1 MACNTLPNGCAK
13 SNMSKEPIN
22 TIQDEIIE
30 EFSLFEDDRNA
41 KLEYL
46 IELGEKLPELEE
58 AHKVEDNLIKGCQSR
73 VWLASQR
80 HGERLQYKAD
90 SNTAITKGLIALLI
104 RVLSEQKIG
113 DIARADLY
121 FIRDIGMNTFIGSQ
135 RSNGF
140 ANMINQMKLEAA
152 LAYREMEKK
161 EE

>member
-1 MACNTLPNGCAK
+1 ME
-13 SNMSKEPIN
+13 KESIN

-30 EFSLFEDDRNA
+30 EFGLFEDDRNG

-46 IELGEKLPELEE
+46 IDLGEKLPALEE
-58 AHKVEDNLIKGCQSR
+58 AHKVDENLIKGCQSK
-73 VWLASQR
+73 VWLVSHRQD
-80 HGERLQYKAD
+80 ERLAYKAD

-104 RVLSEQKIG
+104 RVLSGQKIA

-121 FIRDIGMNTFIGSQ
+121 FISGIGMDTFIGSQ

-152 LAYREMEKK
+152 LAYRELENK

>member
-1 MACNTLPNGCAK
+1 MEKA
-13 SNMSKEPIN
+13 PIDN
-22 TIQDEIIE
+22 IQDEIVE
-30 EFSLFEDDRNA
+30 EFNLFEDDRNA

-46 IELGEKLPELEE
+46 IELGENLPELEE
-58 AHKVEDNLIKGCQSR
+58 QLKTDDRLIKGCQSK
-73 VWLASQR
+73 VWLVSQR
-80 HGERLQYKAD
+80 EGNRLLYLAD

-152 LAYREMEKK
+152 MAYRELENKEK
-161 EE
+161 

>member
-1 MACNTLPNGCAK
+1 MQNGCANSMEK
-13 SNMSKEPIN
+13 APIN
-22 TIQDEIIE
+22 TLQDEIVE
-30 EFSLFEDDRNA
+30 EFNLFEDDRNA

-46 IELGEKLPELEE
+46 IELGEQLPELNEQL
-58 AHKVEDNLIKGCQSR
+58 KTEDRLIKGCQSK
-73 VWLASQR
+73 VWLVSQR
-80 HGERLQYKAD
+80 EDDRLQYLAD

-113 DIARADLY
+113 DIARAELY

-152 LAYREMEKK
+152 MAYRELENKEK
-161 EE
+161 

>member
-1 MACNTLPNGCAK
+1 MEKA
-13 SNMSKEPIN
+13 PIDN
-22 TIQDEIIE
+22 IQDEIVE
-30 EFSLFEDDRNA
+30 EFNLFEDDRNA

-46 IELGEKLPELEE
+46 IELGENLPELEE
-58 AHKVEDNLIKGCQSR
+58 QLKTDDRLIKGCQSK
-73 VWLASQR
+73 VWLVSQR
-80 HGERLQYKAD
+80 EGNRLLYLAD

-152 LAYREMEKK
+152 MAYRELENKDK
-161 EE
+161 

>member
-1 MACNTLPNGCAK
+1 MEKA
-13 SNMSKEPIN
+13 PIN

-30 EFSLFEDDRNA
+30 EFELFEEDRNG

-46 IELGEKLPELEE
+46 IDLGEKLPELAE
-58 AHKVEDNLIKGCQSR
+58 AHKVDDNLIKGCQSK
-73 VWLASQR
+73 VWLVSER
-80 HGERLQYKAD
+80 TGEYLKYKAD

-104 RVLSEQKIG
+104 RVLSEQKTG

-152 LAYREMEKK
+152 LAYQAMEK
-161 EE
+161 E

>member
-1 MACNTLPNGCAK
+1 MK
-13 SNMSKEPIN
+13 KEPID

-30 EFSLFEDDRNA
+30 EFSLFEEDRNG

-46 IELGEKLPELEE
+46 IDLGEKLPELKEVY
-58 AHKVEDNLIKGCQSR
+58 KTEDNLIKGCQSK
-73 VWLASQR
+73 VWLVS
-80 HGERLQYKAD
+80 ERQDDILKYNAD

-104 RVLSEQKIG
+104 RVLSEQKIA

-121 FIRDIGMNTFIGSQ
+121 FIRDIGMSTFIGSQ

-152 LAYREMEKK
+152 MAYQEMENK
-161 EE
+161 EK

>member
-1 MACNTLPNGCAK
+1 MEKADINTL
-13 SNMSKEPIN
+13 
-22 TIQDEIIE
+22 QDEIIE
-30 EFSLFEDDRNA
+30 EFSLFEDDRNG

-46 IELGEKLPELEE
+46 IDLGEKLPELEE
-58 AHKVEDNLIKGCQSR
+58 AHKLEENLIKGCQSK
-73 VWLASQR
+73 VWLVS
-80 HGERLQYKAD
+80 ERQGDRLHYMAD

-152 LAYREMEKK
+152 LAYRDIAEKQ
-161 EE
+161 

>member
-1 MACNTLPNGCAK
+1 MEKPAIK
-13 SNMSKEPIN
+13 

-30 EFSLFEDDRNA
+30 EFSLFEEDRNG

-46 IELGEKLPELEE
+46 IDLGEKLPELEE
-58 AHKVEDNLIKGCQSR
+58 EHKLEQNLIKGCQSK
-73 VWLASQR
+73 VWLVSERQ
-80 HGERLQYKAD
+80 GDRLQYKAD

-104 RVLSEQKIG
+104 RVLSGQKIG

-121 FIRDIGMNTFIGSQ
+121 FIKDIGMNTFIGSQ

-152 LAYREMEKK
+152 LAFRELENNA
-161 EE
+161 

>member
-1 MACNTLPNGCAK
+1 MEKA
-13 SNMSKEPIN
+13 PIN
-22 TIQDEIIE
+22 TLQDEIVE
-30 EFSLFEDDRNA
+30 EFNLFEDDRNA

-46 IELGEKLPELEE
+46 IELGEQLPELEE
-58 AHKVEDNLIKGCQSR
+58 QLKTDDRLIKGCQSK
-73 VWLASQR
+73 VWLVSQR
-80 HGERLQYKAD
+80 QDDRLQYHAD

-113 DIARADLY
+113 DIARAELY

-152 LAYREMEKK
+152 MAYRELENKEK
-161 EE
+161 

>member
-1 MACNTLPNGCAK
+1 MEKA
-13 SNMSKEPIN
+13 PIN
-22 TIQDEIIE
+22 SIQDEIID
-30 EFSLFEDDRNA
+30 EFSLFEDDRNG

-46 IELGEKLPELEE
+46 IDLGEKLPELED
-58 AHKVEDNLIKGCQSR
+58 AHKLDENLIKGCQSK
-73 VWLASQR
+73 VWLVSEPK
-80 HGERLQYKAD
+80 GERLYYRAD

-104 RVLSEQKIG
+104 RVLSGQKIG

-152 LAYREMEKK
+152 LAYRALENK
-161 EE
+161 E

>member
-1 MACNTLPNGCAK
+1 MEKPA
-13 SNMSKEPIN
+13 IN
-22 TIQDEIIE
+22 SIQDEIIE
-30 EFSLFEDDRNA
+30 EFSLFEDDRNG

-46 IELGEKLPELEE
+46 IDLGEKLPELEE
-58 AHKVEDNLIKGCQSR
+58 THKLEENLIKGCQSK
-73 VWLASQR
+73 VWLVSER
-80 HGERLQYKAD
+80 RGEQLHYRAD

-121 FIRDIGMNTFIGSQ
+121 FIRDIGMSTFIGSQ

-152 LAYREMEKK
+152 LAYRDIAEKQ
-161 EE
+161 

>member
-1 MACNTLPNGCAK
+1 MEKPA
-13 SNMSKEPIN
+13 IN
-22 TIQDEIIE
+22 SIQDEIIE
-30 EFSLFEDDRNA
+30 EFSLFEDDRNG

-46 IELGEKLPELEE
+46 IDLGEKLPELEE
-58 AHKVEDNLIKGCQSR
+58 THKLEENLIKGCQSK
-73 VWLASQR
+73 VWLVSER
-80 HGERLQYKAD
+80 NGERIHYKAD

-104 RVLSEQKIG
+104 RVLSDQKIG

-152 LAYREMEKK
+152 LAYRDIAEKQ
-161 EE
+161 

>member
-1 MACNTLPNGCAK
+1 MEKA
-13 SNMSKEPIN
+13 PIN
-22 TIQDEIIE
+22 SIQDEIVE
-30 EFSLFEDDRNA
+30 EFNLFEEDRNA

-46 IELGEKLPELEE
+46 IELGEQLPELDEQLKTE
-58 AHKVEDNLIKGCQSR
+58 NRLIKGCQSK
-73 VWLASQR
+73 VWLVSQR
-80 HGERLQYKAD
+80 EDDRLQYLAD

-113 DIARADLY
+113 DIARAELY

-152 LAYREMEKK
+152 MAYRELENKEK
-161 EE
+161 

>member
-1 MACNTLPNGCAK
+1 MEKA
-13 SNMSKEPIN
+13 PIN

-30 EFSLFEDDRNA
+30 EFELFEDDRNG

-46 IELGEKLPELEE
+46 IDLGEKLPALEE
-58 AHKVEDNLIKGCQSR
+58 EHKVDNNLIKGCQSK
-73 VWLASQR
+73 VWLVS
-80 HGERLQYKAD
+80 ERTADRLKYKAD

-152 LAYREMEKK
+152 LAYQEMEK
-161 EE
+161 E

>member
-1 MACNTLPNGCAK
+1 MEKPA
-13 SNMSKEPIN
+13 IN
-22 TIQDEIIE
+22 SIQDEIIE
-30 EFSLFEDDRNA
+30 EFSLFEEDRNG

-46 IELGEKLPELEE
+46 IDLGEKLPELEE
-58 AHKVEDNLIKGCQSR
+58 EHKLEDNLIKGCQSK
-73 VWLASQR
+73 VWLVSDRQ
-80 HGERLQYKAD
+80 GERLQYKAD

-121 FIRDIGMNTFIGSQ
+121 FIRDIGMSTFIGSQ

-152 LAYREMEKK
+152 LAYRDAEKK
-161 EE
+161 E